1 METDNLLSP
10 PSCELAA
17 AALEMGVADTSLFFC
32 LTLDNPFQQ
41 TKWRDVP
48 EVRLSGYAAEDDSPA
63 TLLKDGDF
71 LLSEADSDA
80 EVADE
85 PPIPTKFQKVIE
97 LLLRLQARQVLVSP
111 SRLLSRTT
119 IPNPEFPGNFFHGWS
134 LRREA
139 ALLSPDGDEM
149 YLQLHFPRSVLLEFA
164 HRQGLLMVTNPFS
177 SGGGAGMTF
186 SKEAEKSLAHSVDVY
201 RMKNDVPDW
210 AVLGKD
216 ASDHRDR
223 GWGFCLD
230 TPQKMRIASRL
241 LREGWRFGGCGFQFN
256 ELRKKKILVR
266 HFFPLHNSVAI
277 EKFELTMWGS
287 VLASVSLSPLKQ
299 NEDHLVKYFGE
310 AIALYFV
317 WLREYIV
324 CLCWPAMA
332 GLVCGALDASGK
344 ASTSVVNALFSI
356 FLVVWAFGFCKVSQR
371 RQAEFSSAHAQDV
384 ETKMELVRDEFEPS
398 SEDVLEP
405 KQLVEM
411 DFSTPLTL
419 QRKPNG
425 MMVQLA
431 YPGVKRLA
439 WRYGFT
445 YPCVILLTSL
455 MLTALIWI
463 NVWRFRP
470 ETLARSWMGIVASV
484 ASVVV
489 SLVFG
494 KIFDVSIGWLNSLEN
509 NRTEAEE
516 AEQFVLK
523 GFLFYFFNS
532 YFSLGIIMLWP
543 SETTTNVDR
552 LNQLYSQ
559 MGVIALV
566 KPMIQNLQE
575 MAVPWIMAELRR
587 RGDLLGG
594 QCRALCS
601 LVRCRRRADIEKECN
616 LNPKTR
622 HLWKETQLEP
632 YDGGLQDYL
641 EMTLQFGYMSMFAAT
656 FVWSPLAA
664 LLYNVLELRLD
675 AKRLL
680 TLNQRPLHQT
690 ATSIGAWN
698 SIFWGLAGL
707 SVVTNSYIVFILS
720 PLPEKLQFSSSET
733 NRYKQFTILQYFF
746 AVILV
751 LVVSAVDPT
760 PDSVVKRQVKQELLR
775 DAAIRR
781 SVFPRADRVRPRR
794 PVGGPESEA
803 ATASE

>member
-1 METDNLLSP
+1 
-10 PSCELAA
+10 
-17 AALEMGVADTSLFFC
+17 
-32 LTLDNPFQQ
+32 
-41 TKWRDVP
+41 
-48 EVRLSGYAAEDDSPA
+48 
-63 TLLKDGDF
+63 
-71 LLSEADSDA
+71 
-80 EVADE
+80 
-85 PPIPTKFQKVIE
+85 
-97 LLLRLQARQVLVSP
+97 
-111 SRLLSRTT
+111 
-119 IPNPEFPGNFFHGWS
+119 
-134 LRREA
+134 
-139 ALLSPDGDEM
+139 
-149 YLQLHFPRSVLLEFA
+149 
-164 HRQGLLMVTNPFS
+164 
-177 SGGGAGMTF
+177 
-186 SKEAEKSLAHSVDVY
+186 VY

-332 GLVCGALDASGK
+332 GLVCGVLDASGK

-445 YPCVILLTSL
+445 YPCVILLTAL

-489 SLVFG
+489 SHG
-494 KIFDVSIGWLNSLEN
+494 S
-509 NRTEAEE
+509 
-516 AEQFVLK
+516 
-523 GFLFYFFNS
+523 
-532 YFSLGIIMLWP
+532 
-543 SETTTNVDR
+543 
-552 LNQLYSQ
+552 
-559 MGVIALV
+559 
-566 KPMIQNLQE
+566 
-575 MAVPWIMAELRR
+575 
-587 RGDLLGG
+587 
-594 QCRALCS
+594 
-601 LVRCRRRADIEKECN
+601 
-616 LNPKTR
+616 
-622 HLWKETQLEP
+622 
-632 YDGGLQDYL
+632 
-641 EMTLQFGYMSMFAAT
+641 
-656 FVWSPLAA
+656 
-664 LLYNVLELRLD
+664 
-675 AKRLL
+675 
-680 TLNQRPLHQT
+680 
-690 ATSIGAWN
+690 
-698 SIFWGLAGL
+698 
-707 SVVTNSYIVFILS
+707 
-720 PLPEKLQFSSSET
+720 
-733 NRYKQFTILQYFF
+733 
-746 AVILV
+746 
-751 LVVSAVDPT
+751 
-760 PDSVVKRQVKQELLR
+760 
-775 DAAIRR
+775 
-781 SVFPRADRVRPRR
+781 
-794 PVGGPESEA
+794 
-803 ATASE
+803 